1 MVEQIIEME
10 GGGQEELAYDGRK
23 LTWTRDAKRALWT
36 MQDAY
41 KRRRVKA
48 RVEKAARLRRLSSVT
63 LEFARGMIEEE
74 TGAPVVLPAEDAV
87 AEATAPSVADGKR
100 LIARDA
106 KKNPLFSELDWASD
120 AIERILRVPAG
131 FMRDRTQRRV
141 EELARERALR
151 LVDLGT
157 VEAGI
162 EDGRKAMEE
171 MIKGYQA
178 SPAPAREVMERAEP
192 PRVQRVEPAS
202 TSAGAL
208 PLNEVGIMA
217 AMEAKRR
224 GNPTEH

>member
-1 MVEQIIEME
+1 ME
-10 GGGQEELAYDGRK
+10 GGGEEELAYDGRK

-36 MQDAY
+36 MPDAY

-48 RVEKAARLRRLSSVT
+48 RVEKAARLKRLSTVS
-63 LEFARGMIEEE
+63 LEFARGLIEEE
-74 TGAPVVLPAEDAV
+74 TGGPVVLPAEDVPVEPA
-87 AEATAPSVADGKR
+87 APRASDGKR

-106 KKNPLFSELDWASD
+106 KKTPLFSELDWAAD
-120 AIERILRVPAG
+120 AVERVLRVPPG

-141 EELARERALR
+141 EELACERGLR
-151 LVDLGT
+151 LVDLAT

-171 MIKGYQA
+171 MIKGYQTN
-178 SPAPAREVMERAEP
+178 PAPARAVMEAAEP
-192 PRVQRVEPAS
+192 PREPKVERVEPVS
-202 TSAGAL
+202 TSASAL